1 MRNTIGL
8 KILGIV
14 ALLSLIAGAVAWI
27 NARKSGQVESL
38 LTSVKET
45 YVPAYA
51 ALARAHIRSLEQS
64 AYLRRLALASFK
76 SSANETEVA
85 RLRSL
90 VEQKTKD
97 ADDEVR
103 GARNAIARAIEDR
116 VTFGDEML
124 LSRLDTRLEFL
135 QRYDATY
142 DKVRGQIES
151 ALANHDE
158 IQFRST
164 LAALD
169 QARDTL
175 NAESEAVRR
184 EMLKLLDQAMRE
196 AITEQNRSVR
206 YGIILLA
213 AALTIGFVAAAAMT
227 ANLVRRLRRLLKGA
241 IAVQGGSLETE
252 LPVTSH
258 DEIGDLT
265 AAFNAM
271 VRELRAKARVRETFG
286 KYLDP
291 RIVEDLIQRP
301 ELLSSKGERRVMTV
315 SFTDMMGFTSLT
327 EGVTP
332 VALVNVV
339 NRYLST
345 MSEPIRRSGGII
357 DKYVGDAIMAFW
369 GPPFTGA
376 DEQARLAC
384 EAGLGQVELL
394 PSFRQSLPEVLGI
407 KRHVPHV
414 DMRIGIASGDVV
426 IGNIG
431 SDVSMSYTVMGDAVN
446 LASRLENVNKVYGT
460 HLLVNAMTRDMAK
473 DYYEFREVDLIL
485 VVGKE
490 EPEQVFEVLG
500 RRGEVAQSKLDL
512 AERFALGLAAYR
524 RQAWTEAVTAFR
536 SVLELAPEDGPAR
549 VFVDRIP
556 LLSAQSLPANWD
568 GVWILAEK

>member
-85 RLRSL
+85 PLRSL

-103 GARNAIARAIEDR
+103 AARKAIARAIEDR

-271 VRELRAKARVRETFG
+271 VRELRTKARVRETFG

>member
-103 GARNAIARAIEDR
+103 GARKAIARAIEDR

-271 VRELRAKARVRETFG
+271 VRELRTKARVRETFG

>member
-301 ELLSSKGERRVMTV
+301 ELLSTKGERRVMTV